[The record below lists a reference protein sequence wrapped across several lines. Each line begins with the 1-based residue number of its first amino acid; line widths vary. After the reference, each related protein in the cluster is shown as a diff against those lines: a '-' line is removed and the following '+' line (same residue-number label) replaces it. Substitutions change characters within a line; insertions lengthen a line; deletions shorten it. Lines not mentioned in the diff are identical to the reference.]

1 MHKKKVLSVFGT
13 RPEAIKMAPVVKK
26 LAGEPKLESEVLVT
40 GQHQSMLSQ
49 VLDLFDIEP
58 DYDLE
63 VMVPGQTLARL
74 TSRILTK
81 LDGVLKQIQPDLILV
96 HGDTATTFSSALTA
110 VYNQLSVG
118 HVEAGL
124 RSYNRYSPYPE
135 EFNRRLVS
143 RLADLH
149 FAPTANNRRNLREEG
164 IDEENI
170 LVTGN
175 SVVDA
180 LQLVVEDNYSFAQP
194 CLQELNF
201 ADQQVLLVTAHR
213 RENWGQ
219 TIGNLCRALQGI
231 IRDQP
236 QAVVVFPLHLNPDL
250 QKKIKGYLQGIERI
264 KLLPPL
270 DYREFINLMGRSAL
284 VVTDSGGLQEEAPGL
299 NVPVVVVRETTER
312 QEGLE
317 RGTLKL
323 AGTDQTSI
331 KKTITEL
338 LTNQQ
343 QYDKMVEAA
352 NPYGD
357 GRASGR
363 ITAGI
368 LYYFGLCQFKP
379 EEFVDC

>member
-1 MHKKKVLSVFGT
+1 MPKKKILSVFGT

-26 LAGEPKLESEVLVT
+26 LVEEPKLKSEVLVT

-49 VLDLFDIEP
+49 VLELFGIQP
-58 DYDLE
+58 DYDLQ
-63 VMVPGQTLARL
+63 VMTPNQTLTRL

-110 VYNQLSVG
+110 VYNQLPVG

-124 RSYNRYSPYPE
+124 RSYDCYSPYPE
-135 EFNRRLVS
+135 EFNRQLVS
-143 RLADLH
+143 RLAELH
-149 FAPTANNRRNLREEG
+149 FAPTPNNRRNLIQEQ
-164 IDEENI
+164 IDSEQVF
-170 LVTGN
+170 VTGN
-175 SVVDA
+175 TAVDA
-180 LQLVVEDNYSFAQP
+180 LQLVVEDDYSFTHP
-194 CLQELNF
+194 YLRELNF
-201 ADQQVLLVTAHR
+201 TDHQVLLVTAHR

-219 TIGNLCRALQGI
+219 PILNLCQALKEI
-231 IRDQP
+231 IRTHP
-236 QAVVVFPLHLNPDL
+236 QVVVVFPLHLNPHLRD
-250 QKKIKGYLQGIERI
+250 KIKNQLQAIERI

-270 DYREFINLMGRSAL
+270 DYREFINLMARSDL
-284 VVTDSGGLQEEAPGL
+284 VITDSGGLQEEAPGL
-299 NVPVVVVRETTER
+299 DVPVVVVRETTER

-323 AGTDQTSI
+323 AGTDQDSI
-331 KKTITEL
+331 KKIITEL
-338 LTNQQ
+338 LTNRQ

-368 LYYFGLCQFKP
+368 LYYFGFCQFKP
-379 EEFVDC
+379 EKFVDC